1 MIVFTKKEETVV
13 YNQQGKVHG
22 SSPVRGAVMPLE
34 VSTAFR
40 DVPERG
46 RCYQILSS
54 GAFIRVDDVVAD
66 TTPNP
71 PPVEP
76 PPATKPADVDIVLSK
91 GSTVTVKDTS
101 GNTVFTYSVP

>member
-46 RCYQILSS
+46 RCYQISSS

-76 PPATKPADVDIVLSK
+76 PPATGELPAY
-91 GSTVTVKDTS
+91 
-101 GNTVFTYSVP
+101 FTAHDDNDNELARYVRQ